1 MNITWEWVLLIF
13 WLKFS
18 ELKKPSAPSA
28 PSAPS
33 THIPR
38 WHGPYR
44 GHSNHSIQAQQLW
57 CSKIGLLL
65 FGLVHIVSEVV
76 CATKCFINVNTQFYM
91 CFVWMEWNGMECL
104 SKSVLEWVC
113 FIPKKLHAQLFT
125 LATCVHEWLPFWFQ
139 HFSFTQEGKV

>member
-1 MNITWEWVLLIF
+1 MRMGLLFF
-13 WLKFS
+13 WLKSS
-18 ELKKPSAPSA
+18 ELKKPSA

-57 CSKIGLLL
+57 CSKSGLLL

-76 CATKCFINVNTQFYM
+76 CATKCFLNVNTQFYM
-91 CFVWMEWNGMECL
+91 CFVWMEWNGMSFKKCAWVSLFHTEKTSCTTFHISNL
-104 SKSVLEWVC
+104 CPWVTSLLIPTLFFHSRRQSVI
-113 FIPKKLHAQLFT
+113 F
-125 LATCVHEWLPFWFQ
+125 
-139 HFSFTQEGKV
+139 